1 MAYAPPAGADARF
14 ADLAPMVPLAGW
26 ERVATA
32 PVATLFAAERRTRY
46 GKLRVYADTSVIG
59 GCEDEEFREA
69 SRLLIQKCR
78 RGEMTL
84 VVSSLTYQELE
95 DAPHRVQEVLE
106 SVGDA
111 DRDVIGVT
119 EEVKRL
125 AGRYVEAGAL
135 THGIRADAEHI
146 AAATVA
152 GVDRLASWNFRHMV
166 NPWRIRR
173 YNEVNRR
180 MGHSPVRICTPQEI
194 HDEE

>member
-1 MAYAPPAGADARF
+1 
-14 ADLAPMVPLAGW
+14 MVPLAGW
-26 ERVATA
+26 ERVATE

-69 SRLLIQKCR
+69 SRLLIEKCMC
-78 RGEMTL
+78 GEMTL
-84 VVSSLTYQELE
+84 VVSDVTLRELRRAPEAVQRVLRLVGDGDQELVHSNRE
-95 DAPHRVQEVLE
+95 IEIL
-106 SVGDA
+106 A
-111 DRDVIGVT
+111 D
-119 EEVKRL
+119 L
-125 AGRYVEAGAL
+125 YVEAGAL
-135 THGIRADAEHI
+135 THGMRADAEHI

-152 GVDRLASWNFRHMV
+152 AVDRIASWNFRHMV

-180 MGHSPVRICTPQEI
+180 MRYSPVRICTPQEI